1 MLRVSRGARLSRPYA
16 LPYLTDHPR
25 HRRGAVARA
34 FAGYVASSLSSAAM
48 SLNDE
53 ERKILEAMERATSVV
68 PWASSP
74 AIAFS
79 LGDRPKLSE
88 SNRALAG

>member
-1 MLRVSRGARLSRPYA
+1 
-16 LPYLTDHPR
+16 
-25 HRRGAVARA
+25 
-34 FAGYVASSLSSAAM
+34 M